1 MRQRPAGQI
10 PQQGD
15 SAMTSARKAVPAP
28 AVRTLKGIALF
39 APMAD
44 GPRQAI
50 EAKCRWC
57 RFDAGQPIID
67 RDSDDNDVYFLVAGR
82 ARIVVFSETGREV
95 SFDEIGPGACVG
107 ELAAIDG
114 EPRSASVVALE
125 PSQLGVLGRHAFL
138 DAVLASPP
146 AQLALLGHLAHM
158 VRHATSR
165 IVELSTL
172 GAHNRVYAEILRLA
186 KPAAGGRTVI
196 RPIPAHGDI
205 AARVSTTRET
215 VARVFSELARKR
227 IVVREKGELSVLEPR
242 RLEEM
247 VHEFKQA

>member
-1 MRQRPAGQI
+1 
-10 PQQGD
+10 
-15 SAMTSARKAVPAP
+15 MTSARKAAPAP

-39 APMAD
+39 APLAE

-50 EAKCRWC
+50 EAKCRW
-57 RFDAGQPIID
+57 RAFDAGQPIID
-67 RDSDDNDVYFLVAGR
+67 RDSDDSDVYFLVAGR
-82 ARIVVFSETGREV
+82 ARVVVYSQSGREV
-95 SFDEIGPGACVG
+95 SFDEIEAGACVG

-125 PSQLGVLGRHAFL
+125 PSLLGVLARQAFL
-138 DAVLASPP
+138 DAVLANPP
-146 AQLALLGHLAHM
+146 AQLALLDHLAHM

-215 VARVFSELARKR
+215 VARVFSELARKK
-227 IVVREKGELSVLEPR
+227 IVVREKAELAVIEPE
-242 RLEEM
+242 RLREM

>member
-1 MRQRPAGQI
+1 M
-10 PQQGD
+10 
-15 SAMTSARKAVPAP
+15 SSARKAAP
-28 AVRTLKGIALF
+28 VAAVRTLKGVDLF
-39 APMAD
+39 APLAEQ
-44 GPRQAI
+44 PRQAV
-50 EAKCRWC
+50 EAKCRW
-57 RFDAGQPIID
+57 RGFDAGQPIID
-67 RDSDDNDVYFLVAGR
+67 RDSDDSDVYFLVAGR
-82 ARIVVFSETGREV
+82 ARVVVYSESGREV
-95 SFDEIGPGACVG
+95 SFDEIEAGACVG

-125 PSQLGVLGRHAFL
+125 PTLMAVLTRQSFL
-138 DAVLASPP
+138 DAVLANPP
-146 AQLALLGHLAHM
+146 AQLALLDHLANM

-215 VARVFSELARKR
+215 VARVFSDLVRKK
-227 IVVREKGELSVLEPR
+227 IVVREKGELAVIEPQ
-242 RLEEM
+242 RLKEM
-247 VHEFKQA
+247 VHEFRQA

>member
-1 MRQRPAGQI
+1 MA
-10 PQQGD
+10 
-15 SAMTSARKAVPAP
+15 AARS
-28 AVRTLKGIALF
+28 LKGIDMF
-39 APMAD
+39 ARLAEAS
-44 GPRQAI
+44 RQAI
-50 EAKCRWC
+50 ESKCRW
-57 RFDAGQPIID
+57 RSFDAGQPVID
-67 RDSDDNDVYFLVAGR
+67 RDSDDSDVYFLVAGR
-82 ARIVVFSETGREV
+82 ARVVVYSESGREV
-95 SFDEIGPGACVG
+95 SFDEIEAGACVG

-114 EPRSASVVALE
+114 EPRSASVVALA
-125 PSQLGVLGRHAFL
+125 PTLMAVLERRAFL
-138 DAVLASPP
+138 DAVLANAPV
-146 AQLALLGHLAHM
+146 QMALLGHLAGM

-215 VARVFSELARKR
+215 VARVFSDLARKK
-227 IVVREKGELSVLEPR
+227 IVVREKGELRVEEPR

-247 VHEFKQA
+247 VHEFRQA